1 MQFQANVIAAA
12 HVDKSTAVTLHNS
25 EHEVLLE
32 DVIGQLKP
40 TGETR
45 EERYA
50 EVGLHDPEAD
60 FGRVGVLGLRALL
73 RSARVASR
81 LLAEQASRPV
91 DKRCPLVQASNE
103 TLDALCDLFDFTTGV
118 PSVSVIQ
125 PLLLAYHRVHAL
137 ALRLFVQIWT
147 DAGASAAQP
156 ADFAR
161 VSTLVRSQIKSSVRA
176 DGRTSVIDVE
186 RDFASAD
193 YRTVRDRLSKEL
205 AVEDDLLLKAPVRS
219 VCKVSHA
226 QLTTQIFARTAL
238 QGVIR
243 VRPAT
248 AHPLSARGRLVPPH
262 RRRSACKPWSGV
274 ALLPPVRQRCAE

>member
-1 MQFQANVIAAA
+1 M
-12 HVDKSTAVTLHNS
+12 DKSTAVTLHNS
-25 EHEVLLE
+25 EHETLLE
-32 DVIGQLKP
+32 DVLEQLKP
-40 TGETR
+40 EGETR

-50 EVGLHDPEAD
+50 AVGLHDPEAD
-60 FGRVGVLGLRALL
+60 FGRVGVLGLRALI
-73 RSARVASR
+73 RSSRVASR

-118 PSVSVIQ
+118 PSAAIIQ

-147 DAGASAAQP
+147 DAGASASQP

-205 AVEDDLLLKAPVRS
+205 AVEDDLLLKAPVRY
-219 VCKVSHA
+219 V
-226 QLTTQIFARTAL
+226 
-238 QGVIR
+238 
-243 VRPAT
+243 
-248 AHPLSARGRLVPPH
+248 GR
-262 RRRSACKPWSGV
+262 S
-274 ALLPPVRQRCAE
+274 